1 MKESVKQGG
10 SLMELP
16 DDCSK
21 FLANQLAFT
30 YDLIKKGNKLTPGY
44 LGILLANKTFGI
56 ADLVLGKRFDCGFA
70 ILFLGSSLTKADLDS
85 LWSLQPNCYP
95 SATTSIKL
103 VVSQKQSRKRLIK
116 QHDLLIC
123 GLSRE
128 SWTGYRGGNKRSS
141 DQCVGRVVS

>member
-1 MKESVKQGG
+1 
-10 SLMELP
+10 MELP

-70 ILFLGSSLTKADLDS
+70 ILFLGSSLTKAALFTS
-85 LWSLQPNCYP
+85 FTGPGLALVTAAELLSECYNVDKTCGI
-95 SATTSIKL
+95 SEA
-103 VVSQKQSRKRLIK
+103 VSQEIDKATRPAYMWLEQGVM
-116 QHDLLIC
+116 DW
-123 GLSRE
+123 LS
-128 SWTGYRGGNKRSS
+128 
-141 DQCVGRVVS
+141 GR